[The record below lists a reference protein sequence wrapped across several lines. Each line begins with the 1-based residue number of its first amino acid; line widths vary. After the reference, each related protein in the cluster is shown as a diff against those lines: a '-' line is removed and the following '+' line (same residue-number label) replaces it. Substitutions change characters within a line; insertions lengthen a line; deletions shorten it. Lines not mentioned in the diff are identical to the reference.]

1 MTRNERVFHY
11 QNLLLLG
18 YIPFAVVGINMLLE
32 RYPLPEANPR
42 KCDVIH
48 ENIDYHRRCAQYSED
63 WREVGS
69 LSH

>member
-1 MTRNERVFHY
+1 
-11 QNLLLLG
+11 
-18 YIPFAVVGINMLLE
+18 MLLE